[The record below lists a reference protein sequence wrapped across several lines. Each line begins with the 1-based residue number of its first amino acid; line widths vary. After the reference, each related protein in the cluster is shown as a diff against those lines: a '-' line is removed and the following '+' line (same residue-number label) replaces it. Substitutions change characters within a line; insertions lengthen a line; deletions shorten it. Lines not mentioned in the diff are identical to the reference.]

1 MLLQMLQTSLD
12 EEQIGPVARDDVAS
26 TCLGILVHQIDLTLA
41 LEIVA
46 DKKATV
52 LWF

>member
-1 MLLQMLQTSLD
+1 MLLQVLQTRLD

-26 TCLGILVHQIDLTLA
+26 TCLSILMHQVDLALA

-46 DKKATV
+46 DEKAAV